1 MEKKEF
7 YSIPE
12 LAKLM
17 NISRIAVYKKVKKGQ
32 IKAKK
37 AGRDYVIPSS
47 EADDF
52 IVSDEEPAAY
62 GIISKGE
69 LAIYESGHGPSVQAK
84 LVNETIWLTQKQ
96 ISAVFGVKRPAITKH
111 INNIID
117 SGELEKN
124 SVSSV
129 LEHTAEDGKSYS
141 TVFYN
146 LDMIISVGYRVNS
159 IKATRFRVWAT
170 SVLREYVTKGF
181 VLNSKMLKDSTMKLD
196 ELKNAVGILY
206 RAINDESFKGLEAEL
221 IEAINSFAGSLN
233 ILQNYDDM
241 KLKAGGK
248 KKQEYEL
255 TYNDAIS
262 VVEKSKAQY
271 IKGKKASALFG
282 KGRPDKLK
290 SLLGAVN
297 QSFNGKDVYP
307 TAEEKAAHLLYFAVK
322 DHPFADGNKR
332 IAAILFLHYLAKNR
346 LLFKPDGSASISNGA
361 LASLTLLTAISA
373 PAEKD
378 TIVKVILNVMRA
390 G

>member
-47 EADDF
+47 EADEF

-62 GIISKGE
+62 GKIETFKPGN
-69 LAIYESGHGPSVQAK
+69 GPFEIEVK
-84 LVNETIWLTQKQ
+84 LQNDNVWLNASQM
-96 ISAVFGVKRPAITKH
+96 SALFGRDKKVIFKH
-111 INNIID
+111 INNVIND
-117 SGELEKN
+117 GELSRD
-124 SVSSV
+124 SVV
-129 LEHTAEDGKSYS
+129 ANFATTASDGKIYD
-141 TVFYN
+141 VAHYN
-146 LDMIISVGYRVNS
+146 LDMIISVGYRVKS
-159 IKATRFRVWAT
+159 AAGVQFRIWAT
-170 SVLREYVTKGF
+170 NVLKQHIIKGYSINERR
-181 VLNSKMLKDSTMKLD
+181 LKETSKALD
-196 ELKNAVGILY
+196 ELRSTISILA
-206 RAINDESFKGLEAEL
+206 RSVNDENFKGLEAEL
-221 IEAINSFAGSLN
+221 INVINGFAGSLN

-255 TYNDAIS
+255 TYEEALIQID
-262 VVEKSKAQY
+262 KAKQEY
-271 IKGKKASALFG
+271 IKHKKASGLFG
-282 KGRPDKLK
+282 KGKGDKLK

-297 QSFNGKDVYP
+297 QSFSGKDVYP

-332 IAAILFLHYLAKNR
+332 IAAILFLYYLAKNN
-346 LLFKPDGSASISNGA
+346 LLYKSDGSASISNGA
-361 LASLTLLTAISA
+361 VASLTLLTAISA

>member
-37 AGRDYVIPSS
+37 AGRDYAIPSS
-47 EADDF
+47 AADEF
-52 IVSDEEPAAY
+52 IVSDEETAAY
-62 GIISKGE
+62 GNIEIFK
-69 LAIYESGHGPSVQAK
+69 PSNSPLEIEVK
-84 LVNETIWLTQKQ
+84 LQNDNVWLNASQM
-96 ISAVFGVKRPAITKH
+96 SVLFGRDKKVIFKH
-111 INNIID
+111 INNVI
-117 SGELEKN
+117 SEGELSRD
-124 SVSSV
+124 SVV
-129 LEHTAEDGKSYS
+129 ANFATTASDGKTYD
-141 TVFYN
+141 VANYN
-146 LDMIISVGYRVNS
+146 LDMIISVGYRVKS
-159 IKATRFRVWAT
+159 AAGVQFRIWAT
-170 SVLREYVTKGF
+170 NVLKQHIVKGYSINERR
-181 VLNSKMLKDSTMKLD
+181 LKETSKALD
-196 ELKNAVGILY
+196 ELRSTVSMLARAVNY
-206 RAINDESFKGLEAEL
+206 ESFKGLETEL
-221 IEAINSFAGSLN
+221 ISVINGFAGSLS
-233 ILQNYDDM
+233 ILRNYDDM

-248 KKQEYEL
+248 KRQEYEL
-255 TYNDAIS
+255 TYDDAVS
-262 VVEKSKAQY
+262 VIEKTKAQY
-271 IKGKKASALFG
+271 IKEKKASALFG
-282 KGRPDKLK
+282 KGKGDKLK

-297 QSFNGKDVYP
+297 QSFSGRDVYK

-346 LLFKPDGSASISNGA
+346 LLYKPDGSPSISNGA